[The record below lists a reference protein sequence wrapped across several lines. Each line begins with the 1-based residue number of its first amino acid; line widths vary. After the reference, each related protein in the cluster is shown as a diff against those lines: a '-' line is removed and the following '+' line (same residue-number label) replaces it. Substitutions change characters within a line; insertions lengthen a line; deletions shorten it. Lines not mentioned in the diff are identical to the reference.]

1 MRRLN
6 MQNEWFLRAVVD
18 GDALMDADTIALFAG
33 QMEILQGGGY
43 FCVAA
48 RFAGN
53 IQMVENAALP
63 NTLKRCLLAFAKTIY
78 DDDFYCYISDGLCTV
93 LLLPD
98 DGRDRVEVVNKLQNY
113 LARYSPYAVQL
124 GIGRGYRDMT
134 RLSHSKVEAMEAMQS
149 IGTAEGAAF
158 IDDIYTMRSLTTRK
172 LEGRKRQIIAFFQ
185 AGQLD
190 QMLEHMAD
198 IAEIVRDESPVRD
211 GMTYPTSIRRT
222 ILELLVE
229 IMHISADA
237 GVDVDLLLGYEDPYT
252 KVFAFNGTPLILNWF
267 HEVSGKL
274 YSGICD
280 VNNRSQSNMLKK
292 AMQFITLHLSDP
304 ELSLSLVSDELC
316 ITPSYFSAFF
326 IREVGMGFNEY
337 VTNLRVEKAQMMLTQ
352 TNRRISD
359 IALECGFRSAS
370 YFNSVF
376 RKCCSMAPG
385 DFRNTK
391 K

>member
-149 IGTAEGAAF
+149 LGTAEGAAF

-211 GMTYPTSIRRT
+211 GMPYPTSIRRT

-280 VNNRSQSNMLKK
+280 VNNRNHSNMLKK

>member
-1 MRRLN
+1 

-113 LARYSPYAVQL
+113 LARYSPHAVQL

-149 IGTAEGAAF
+149 LGTAEGAAF

-211 GMTYPTSIRRT
+211 GMPYPTSIRRT

>member
-211 GMTYPTSIRRT
+211 GMPYPTSIRRT

>member
-149 IGTAEGAAF
+149 LGTAEGAAF

-211 GMTYPTSIRRT
+211 GMPYPTSIRRT

-267 HEVSGKL
+267 HEVSSKL

-292 AMQFITLHLSDP
+292 AMQFITLHLPDP

-326 IREVGMGFNEY
+326 IREVGIGFNEY

-359 IALECGFRSAS
+359 IALACGFRSAS

>member
-113 LARYSPYAVQL
+113 LARYSPHAVQL

-149 IGTAEGAAF
+149 LGTAEGAAF

-172 LEGRKRQIIAFFQ
+172 LEGRKRQIIALFQ

-211 GMTYPTSIRRT
+211 GMPYPTSIRRT

-267 HEVSGKL
+267 HEVSSKL

-292 AMQFITLHLSDP
+292 AMQFIALHLSDP

>member
-1 MRRLN
+1 
-6 MQNEWFLRAVVD
+6 
-18 GDALMDADTIALFAG
+18 
-33 QMEILQGGGY
+33 
-43 FCVAA
+43 
-48 RFAGN
+48 
-53 IQMVENAALP
+53 
-63 NTLKRCLLAFAKTIY
+63 
-78 DDDFYCYISDGLCTV
+78 
-93 LLLPD
+93 
-98 DGRDRVEVVNKLQNY
+98 
-113 LARYSPYAVQL
+113 
-124 GIGRGYRDMT
+124 
-134 RLSHSKVEAMEAMQS
+134 
-149 IGTAEGAAF
+149 
-158 IDDIYTMRSLTTRK
+158 
-172 LEGRKRQIIAFFQ
+172 
-185 AGQLD
+185 
-190 QMLEHMAD
+190 
-198 IAEIVRDESPVRD
+198 
-211 GMTYPTSIRRT
+211 
-222 ILELLVE
+222 
-229 IMHISADA
+229 MHISADA

>member
-149 IGTAEGAAF
+149 LGTAEGAAF

-211 GMTYPTSIRRT
+211 GMPYPTSIRRT

-237 GVDVDLLLGYEDPYT
+237 GVDVDQLLGYEDPYT

-267 HEVSGKL
+267 HEVSSKL

>member
-149 IGTAEGAAF
+149 LGTAEGAAF

-211 GMTYPTSIRRT
+211 GMPYPTSIRRT

-267 HEVSGKL
+267 HEVSSKL

-292 AMQFITLHLSDP
+292 AMQFITRHLSDP

>member
-113 LARYSPYAVQL
+113 LARYSPHAVQL

-149 IGTAEGAAF
+149 LGTAEGAAF

-211 GMTYPTSIRRT
+211 GMPYPTSIRRT

-292 AMQFITLHLSDP
+292 AMQFITRHLSDP

>member
-113 LARYSPYAVQL
+113 LARYSPHAVQL

-149 IGTAEGAAF
+149 LGTAEGAAF

-211 GMTYPTSIRRT
+211 GMPYPTSIRRT

-267 HEVSGKL
+267 HEVSSKL

>member
-149 IGTAEGAAF
+149 LGTAEGAAF

-211 GMTYPTSIRRT
+211 GMPYPTSIRRT

-267 HEVSGKL
+267 HEVSSKL

-292 AMQFITLHLSDP
+292 AMQFITCHLSDP

>member
-63 NTLKRCLLAFAKTIY
+63 NRLKRCLLAFAKTIY

-149 IGTAEGAAF
+149 LGTAEGAAF

-211 GMTYPTSIRRT
+211 GMPYPTSIRRT

-267 HEVSGKL
+267 HEVSRKL

-292 AMQFITLHLSDP
+292 AMQFITLPLSDP

>member
-149 IGTAEGAAF
+149 LGTAEGAAF

-211 GMTYPTSIRRT
+211 GMPYPTSIRRT

-237 GVDVDLLLGYEDPYT
+237 GVDVDQLLGYEDPYT

-267 HEVSGKL
+267 HEVSSKL

-292 AMQFITLHLSDP
+292 AMQFITCHLSDP

>member
-149 IGTAEGAAF
+149 LGTAEGAAF

-211 GMTYPTSIRRT
+211 GMPYPTSIRRT

-267 HEVSGKL
+267 HEVSSKL

>member
-63 NTLKRCLLAFAKTIY
+63 NTLKRCLLAFAKTTY

-149 IGTAEGAAF
+149 LGTAEGAAF

-211 GMTYPTSIRRT
+211 GMPYPTSIRRT

-267 HEVSGKL
+267 HEVSSKL

-292 AMQFITLHLSDP
+292 AMQFITRHLSDP

>member
-149 IGTAEGAAF
+149 LGTAEGAAF

-211 GMTYPTSIRRT
+211 GMPYPTSIRRT

-267 HEVSGKL
+267 HEVSSKL

-292 AMQFITLHLSDP
+292 AMQFISLHLSDP

>member
-149 IGTAEGAAF
+149 LGTAEGAAF

-198 IAEIVRDESPVRD
+198 IAEIVRDESPERD
-211 GMTYPTSIRRT
+211 GMPYPTSIRRT

-267 HEVSGKL
+267 HEVSSKL

>member
-149 IGTAEGAAF
+149 LGTAEGAAF

-211 GMTYPTSIRRT
+211 GMPYPTSIRRT

-237 GVDVDLLLGYEDPYT
+237 GVDVDQLLGYEDPYT

-267 HEVSGKL
+267 HEVSSKL

-292 AMQFITLHLSDP
+292 AMQFITRHLSDP

>member
-63 NTLKRCLLAFAKTIY
+63 NMLKRCLLAFAKTIY

-149 IGTAEGAAF
+149 LGTAEGAAF

-211 GMTYPTSIRRT
+211 GMPYPTSIRRT

-267 HEVSGKL
+267 HEVSSKL

-292 AMQFITLHLSDP
+292 AMQFITRHLSDP

>member
-48 RFAGN
+48 CFAGN

-113 LARYSPYAVQL
+113 LARYSPHAVQL

-149 IGTAEGAAF
+149 LGTAEGAAF

-211 GMTYPTSIRRT
+211 GMPYPTSIRRT

-267 HEVSGKL
+267 HEVSSKL

>member
-149 IGTAEGAAF
+149 LGTAEGVAF

-211 GMTYPTSIRRT
+211 GMPYPTSIRRT

-267 HEVSGKL
+267 HEVSSKL

-292 AMQFITLHLSDP
+292 AMQFITLHLSDT

-316 ITPSYFSAFF
+316 ITPSYFSSFF
-326 IREVGMGFNEY
+326 IREVVMGFNEY
-337 VTNLRVEKAQMMLTQ
+337 VTNLRV
-352 TNRRISD
+352 
-359 IALECGFRSAS
+359 
-370 YFNSVF
+370 
-376 RKCCSMAPG
+376 
-385 DFRNTK
+385 
-391 K
+391 

>member
-93 LLLPD
+93 LILPD

-149 IGTAEGAAF
+149 LGTAEGAAF

-211 GMTYPTSIRRT
+211 GMPYPTSIRRT

-237 GVDVDLLLGYEDPYT
+237 GVDVDQLLGYEDPYT

-267 HEVSGKL
+267 HEVSSKL

-292 AMQFITLHLSDP
+292 AMQFITRHLSDP

>member
-33 QMEILQGGGY
+33 QMEILQGGVY

-149 IGTAEGAAF
+149 LGTAEGAAF

-190 QMLEHMAD
+190 QMLEHMTD

-211 GMTYPTSIRRT
+211 GMPYPTSIRRT

-267 HEVSGKL
+267 HEVSSKL

-292 AMQFITLHLSDP
+292 AMQFIALHLSDP

>member
-43 FCVAA
+43 FCVAS

-149 IGTAEGAAF
+149 LGTAEGAAF

-211 GMTYPTSIRRT
+211 GMPYPTSIRRT

-267 HEVSGKL
+267 HEVSSKL

>member
-63 NTLKRCLLAFAKTIY
+63 ITLKRCLLAFAKTIY

-113 LARYSPYAVQL
+113 LARYSPHAVQL

-149 IGTAEGAAF
+149 LGTAEGAAF

-211 GMTYPTSIRRT
+211 GMPYPTSIRRT

-267 HEVSGKL
+267 HEVSSKL

>member
-113 LARYSPYAVQL
+113 LARYSPHAVQL

-149 IGTAEGAAF
+149 LGTAEGAAF

-211 GMTYPTSIRRT
+211 GMPYPTSIRRT

-280 VNNRSQSNMLKK
+280 VNNRNHSNMLKK

>member
-1 MRRLN
+1 

-93 LLLPD
+93 LLLPV
-98 DGRDRVEVVNKLQNY
+98 DGHDRVEVVNKLQNY

-149 IGTAEGAAF
+149 LGTAEGAAF

-211 GMTYPTSIRRT
+211 GMPYPTSIRRT

-267 HEVSGKL
+267 HEVSSKL

>member
-33 QMEILQGGGY
+33 QVEILQGGGY

-149 IGTAEGAAF
+149 LGTAEGAAF

-211 GMTYPTSIRRT
+211 GMPYPTSIRRT

-267 HEVSGKL
+267 HEVSSKL

-292 AMQFITLHLSDP
+292 AMQFITRHLSDP